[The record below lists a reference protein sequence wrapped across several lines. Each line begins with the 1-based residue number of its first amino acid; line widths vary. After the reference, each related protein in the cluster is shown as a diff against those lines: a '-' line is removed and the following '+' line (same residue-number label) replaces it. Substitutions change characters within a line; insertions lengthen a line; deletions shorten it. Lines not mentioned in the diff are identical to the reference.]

1 MISPIYK
8 KGEKNDVKNY
18 RGVTLMDTA
27 YKIYAN
33 VLNERLKKEAERKL
47 EEGQFI
53 FRKGRGTINAICT
66 LNYIVNREI
75 TKRKGKI
82 FVFFA
87 DLKTAFDKVDRVK
100 LAERLKM
107 AEISEKLRR
116 IMEIYKETKNIIKI
130 GKRKTEEFWTKNGVR
145 QDCPVSS
152 MLFNIY
158 IMDLEEELKKEQTG
172 GR

>member
-1 MISPIYK
+1 M
-8 KGEKNDVKNY
+8 N
-18 RGVTLMDTA
+18 TA

-47 EEGQFI
+47 EGQFR
-53 FRKGRGTINAICT
+53 FRKGRGTIDAICT

-75 TKRKGKI
+75 TKRKGKV
-82 FVFFA
+82 FAFFA
-87 DLKTAFDKVDRVK
+87 DLKATFDKVDRVK
-100 LAERLKM
+100 LAERLKK

-116 IMEIYKETKNIIKI
+116 RIMETYKETKNIIKI

-145 QDCPVSS
+145 QDCPVSL

-172 GR
+172 GREGNRMGEDMVNLIC